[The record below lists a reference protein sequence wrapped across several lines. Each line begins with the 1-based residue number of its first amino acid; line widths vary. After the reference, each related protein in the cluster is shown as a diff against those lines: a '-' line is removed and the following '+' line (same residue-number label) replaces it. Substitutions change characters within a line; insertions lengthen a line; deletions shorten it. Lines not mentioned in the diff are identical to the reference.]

1 LRFKCNRT
9 WKIPYSTKNRITRT
23 TILYWIRKYTQSG
36 NNIEA
41 LYPQE
46 RNDLNI
52 SRVIDGQT
60 INNIISLVK
69 ESTINNVRSL
79 ITELYHRELV
89 TPGIELKYMSVVR
102 LLHQND
108 IWNILNSRKTKIRNL
123 TDDSEENK
131 LWLQSIVQGKIN
143 LDRLKKDMHSQ
154 TGV

>member
-1 LRFKCNRT
+1 
-9 WKIPYSTKNRITRT
+9 
-23 TILYWIRKYTQSG
+23 
-36 NNIEA
+36 
-41 LYPQE
+41 
-46 RNDLNI
+46 
-52 SRVIDGQT
+52 
-60 INNIISLVK
+60 
-69 ESTINNVRSL
+69 
-79 ITELYHRELV
+79 
-89 TPGIELKYMSVVR
+89 MSVVR